1 MRMQNQTRQKAITA
15 IKHQLS
21 PHFSPAEI
29 QAMNFWFIDALEHSP
44 ESNWENLIRSWL
56 DALLR
61 YTPIQYIFNR
71 AFFGK
76 LELFVNEHTLI
87 PRPETEELCELILN
101 HPRNSDSSEHQL
113 LDIGTGSGCIPIWL
127 KYNRCFWDITAIDIS
142 EEALKVAKQNA
153 AHHQLDIAFKQENFL
168 AINSIEDKYSIIISN
183 PPYIPKKELS
193 RLNKNVIDFEPH
205 LALFVED
212 NDPLIFYKKIAN
224 LFETKKRLRQIW
236 LEIDPETAEEN
247 CALFNKMGVAQ
258 IIIDYSGNPRFILCE
273 RTD

>member
-1 MRMQNQTRQKAITA
+1 MQNQTRQKAITA

-56 DALLR
+56 DALLH

-87 PRPETEELCELILN
+87 PRPETEELCELI
-101 HPRNSDSSEHQL
+101 
-113 LDIGTGSGCIPIWL
+113 
-127 KYNRCFWDITAIDIS
+127 
-142 EEALKVAKQNA
+142 
-153 AHHQLDIAFKQENFL
+153 
-168 AINSIEDKYSIIISN
+168 
-183 PPYIPKKELS
+183 PYIPKKELS

-224 LFETKKRLRQIW
+224 LFETKKRFRQIW

-247 CALFNKMGVAQ
+247 CALFNKSGVAQ